1 MEGGRGRGVRSSSKH
16 LQTLEEE
23 AEVDGESPCLRLAL
37 EGLEQRA
44 VDGALRFVREGG
56 REGGK

>member
-1 MEGGRGRGVRSSSKH
+1 
-16 LQTLEEE
+16 
-23 AEVDGESPCLRLAL
+23 L